1 MHVLLSGRCVF
12 ILQFLPIYHLHSLR
26 AKGVAQWMHCIHS
39 ILLHLFP
46 LTSLPCHLMFPLT
59 PLPCHQMFLLIPLLR
74 HQMFPLTPVPR
85 HQINFPLTPLPRH
98 QISSSLPYPV
108 IRFSPHAPF
117 PSSDVS
123 PSSPYPFIR
132 FPSLTPSLS
141 YSSSDVFPSFPI
153 PSSNVPPHSP
163 TPSSEVLVSQSVKLS
178 VLRGVV
184 RYGPG
189 GCYGGVH
196 LPVFSDDDS
205 VCLFLRNPL
214 FHHARATLL
223 SKLQSQH
230 CLLHRR
236 FDTAVACASLVS
248 IKTTDRLFCKQSWCS
263 TTTVSR

>member
-1 MHVLLSGRCVF
+1 
-12 ILQFLPIYHLHSLR
+12 
-26 AKGVAQWMHCIHS
+26 
-39 ILLHLFP
+39 
-46 LTSLPCHLMFPLT
+46 
-59 PLPCHQMFLLIPLLR
+59 
-74 HQMFPLTPVPR
+74 MFPLTPVPR

-108 IRFSPHAPF
+108 IKFSPHAL
-117 PSSDVS
+117 SRHQMVS

-132 FPSLTPSLS
+132 FPSLTPHYPTRHPMFSLFS
-141 YSSSDVFPSFPI
+141 YPFIKCSPSLPYPVIRGFGFTECKI
-153 PSSNVPPHSP
+153 KCVARCSKIRAG
-163 TPSSEVLVSQSVKLS
+163 VS
-178 VLRGVV
+178 
-184 RYGPG
+184 
-189 GCYGGVH
+189 CYGGVH